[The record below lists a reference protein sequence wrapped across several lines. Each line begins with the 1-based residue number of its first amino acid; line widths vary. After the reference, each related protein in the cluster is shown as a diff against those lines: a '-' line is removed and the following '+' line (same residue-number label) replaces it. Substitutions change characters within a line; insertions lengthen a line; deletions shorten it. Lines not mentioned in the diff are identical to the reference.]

1 MKGSELLVD
10 LDYKEDSSA
19 DLDMNVVMTQS
30 GKILEIQGTA
40 EKAAFSKNDVMRIMD
55 AAEEALMPVF
65 DLQHAAA
72 DGHIVES

>member
-1 MKGSELLVD
+1 MKGNELLVD

-30 GKILEIQGTA
+30 GKILETQGTA
-40 EKAAFSKNDVMRIMD
+40 EKAAFSKSDVMRIMD
-55 AAEEALMPVF
+55 AAEEDLMPVF
-65 DLQHAAA
+65 DLQHSAA